1 MKTQIN
7 ADLVKARIDELQ
19 VDVDSIKSELT
30 NLKESSRG
38 KVNVETIQQIEEF
51 TRKLLIFKSGQA
63 ELINLLQ

>member
-19 VDVDSIKSELT
+19 ADVDSIKSELT